1 MYKLFLCLT
10 IGESGSDLYSII
22 RGSSWNPILEFLEFV
37 GVGEFINSAFAFF
50 NFSAIV
56 GVGARIGDTG
66 GGATSF
72 TVQNTDNNKDLSK
85 FKTPKIDEYFELN
98 LIRA

>member
-1 MYKLFLCLT
+1 M
-10 IGESGSDLYSII
+10 GESGSDLYSIM

-72 TVQNTDNNKDLSK
+72 TVQNMGKH
-85 FKTPKIDEYFELN
+85 EYLLRLESPAQFQRFSVRV
-98 LIRA
+98 RALLEK

>member
-1 MYKLFLCLT
+1 M
-10 IGESGSDLYSII
+10 GESGSDLYSII

-72 TVQNTDNNKDLSK
+72 TVQNMDKKYGLVK
-85 FKTPKIDEYFELN
+85 V
-98 LIRA
+98 